1 MEFASFVSFFFVAA
15 FCLMP
20 IVGFSYKVC
29 EGVYKRSLFAKAAK
43 QIQLFSACLLMLAGI
58 AFCTDY
64 FLQGILFRADLALAA
79 GSMWGIGLRPLLLL
93 SGGLCAAAV
102 LCFAAV
108 KFSKSLFW
116 YVISAAGG
124 IAVAVFAAQWINLAA
139 ISAAA
144 GENADTFSQ
153 YCLQF
158 LGRIFAVPAGSFA
171 DNAYALLSSVQFFAY
186 AAALFL
192 FLFIFLY
199 ALYFVTVLSFAC
211 RNAMDYGRDFYAFML
226 NKYGRAIF
234 VFSLFAF
241 AAGLVL
247 LVGYML
253 PFQPAL
259 EQLLRGFSASAY
271 FYVQLACVLVPFLYM
286 LFSLK
291 LKKNFCLAAVPMQKK
306 SCILAVFAGD
316 LFFGAYMFFLIMNA
330 AVL

>member
-93 SGGLCAAAV
+93 AGGLCAAAV

-139 ISAAA
+139 ISAAS
-144 GENADTFSQ
+144 TISS
-153 YCLQF
+153 
-158 LGRIFAVPAGSFA
+158 PASVTSI
-171 DNAYALLSSVQFFAY
+171 ALV
-186 AAALFL
+186 
-192 FLFIFLY
+192 
-199 ALYFVTVLSFAC
+199 
-211 RNAMDYGRDFYAFML
+211 M
-226 NKYGRAIF
+226 
-234 VFSLFAF
+234 
-241 AAGLVL
+241 
-247 LVGYML
+247 
-253 PFQPAL
+253 
-259 EQLLRGFSASAY
+259 AS
-271 FYVQLACVLVPFLYM
+271 M
-286 LFSLK
+286 
-291 LKKNFCLAAVPMQKK
+291 
-306 SCILAVFAGD
+306 I
-316 LFFGAYMFFLIMNA
+316 FFLSNSTIRPSLLITFFIIA
-330 AVL
+330 QVVLMTSPYAMPAPDRIHNKTVC